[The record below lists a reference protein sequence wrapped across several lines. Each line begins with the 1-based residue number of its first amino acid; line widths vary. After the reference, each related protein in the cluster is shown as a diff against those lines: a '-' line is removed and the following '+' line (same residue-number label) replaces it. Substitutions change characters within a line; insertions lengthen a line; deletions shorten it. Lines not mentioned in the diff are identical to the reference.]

1 MAEMFA
7 NALGYEDMMGRW
19 SARLAPLFASFAR
32 IPESGRVLDVGC
44 GTGSL
49 VRTLADMGPR
59 LQIVGVDPAR
69 PFVEYAR
76 TQFGDPR
83 IAFECADALELPY
96 PPGSFDH
103 ALSLL
108 VLMFIPEPEKAA
120 AEMRRVTRPGGTVA
134 ACTWDRDGLE
144 MTSVFWEEAV
154 GLDPDA
160 EARSQRPR
168 HANRPG
174 QLGALWRAA
183 GVQDV
188 EETALEM
195 SMDFRSFDDYWQPHL
210 KGVAPQGIYVASL
223 RPEQRDALRNAI
235 RRRFLADRPDGP
247 FSLRAKALAVRG
259 TVPNA
264 R

>member
-1 MAEMFA
+1 
-7 NALGYEDMMGRW
+7 
-19 SARLAPLFASFAR
+19 
-32 IPESGRVLDVGC
+32 
-44 GTGSL
+44 
-49 VRTLADMGPR
+49 
-59 LQIVGVDPAR
+59 
-69 PFVEYAR
+69 
-76 TQFGDPR
+76 
-83 IAFECADALELPY
+83 
-96 PPGSFDH
+96 
-103 ALSLL
+103 
-108 VLMFIPEPEKAA
+108 
-120 AEMRRVTRPGGTVA
+120 
-134 ACTWDRDGLE
+134 

-183 GVQDV
+183 DVQDV